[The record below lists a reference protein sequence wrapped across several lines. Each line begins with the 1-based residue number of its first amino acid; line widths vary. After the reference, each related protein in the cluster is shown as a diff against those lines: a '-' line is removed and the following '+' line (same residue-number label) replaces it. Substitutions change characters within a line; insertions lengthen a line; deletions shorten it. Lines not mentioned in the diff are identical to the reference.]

1 MCCETL
7 SDLFDMAR
15 AVYNEDNSELPYCL
29 KITEYIKRAIPCL
42 PKSNSLNALYWK
54 VLLWEAPNRFE
65 SFLLYMEKNR
75 PYKKKFYEPRMNPLS
90 IVAQDLQD
98 LEDGKYDFYGLSM
111 PPRVGKAIAYDT
123 PVLTKNGWKKHGDLT
138 IRDSVIGIDGEYK
151 KILAIHNPCEMEY
164 EVTFSDGEKI
174 VCHGNHEWVVEDRNT
189 RKLRRI
195 ETKKIAGDLRSN
207 DGHFKYRIPKKKFL
221 QGDVH
226 ELAVD
231 PYTLGVWLGDGR
243 NQNPDICG
251 AESDYAIVQ
260 AILDNGY
267 ELAWDTRHKT
277 TGVRYYGFKE
287 LRKQLQEY
295 DMCHS
300 RRRSDKYIPD
310 NYLTATVGQRLEL
323 LAGLL
328 DTDGCLRKKEHRY
341 DFTTNEER
349 LRDDVISLVSTFGWR
364 CSVVRYERGISS
376 SGIRANKPY
385 WVISFN
391 PTCYI
396 PCRLERKQLY
406 EFSKQRAITITD
418 VEKIHGIQGNC
429 ITVEGG
435 VYCVGKRLKPTH
447 NSSICIFYFA
457 WIIGKRPSSHNA
469 MSGHSGILADR
480 FHNDLI
486 KLTENEEYTFHEI
499 FPDVQLVSKSSEKN
513 ELYYDAVESFA
524 TTTCRGIDGTWTG
537 AVDISEDGYLYVDD
551 LVRDRKESLSLRRL
565 EGRYQDYLNILV
577 DRKNDGS
584 KELMVGT
591 RWNVADPLGRIEK
604 QYKDN
609 PRYKF
614 RKLPALN
621 EKGESNFNYPVH
633 GFSTEYYH
641 NMRDRLDK
649 NEWMAKFMQTPFV
662 REGLLFPA
670 DGLRYYNGILPEGD
684 HRVVGACDVAWG
696 GGDSLSMPI
705 GYEYPNGDVYIPSWI
720 FNKGPKEVT
729 IPLVTGKIIG
739 ERLTEIQFEANNGG
753 DMYSDKVSSELEKHN
768 YHCSC
773 SYKKAP
779 GNMEKMTKMV
789 AYSGDVKKHFIF
801 LDPEHQDQ
809 EYSDA
814 MDELNMT
821 VQIGDNEHDDA
832 GDGITQLAMKIY
844 GEIGGPAEI
853 YSSPV

>member
-1 MCCETL
+1 MISGRNKRIINAIKKKPVCCETL
-7 SDLFDMAR
+7 RDLFDMAR
-15 AVYNEDNSELPYCL
+15 AVYKEDNAELSYCL
-29 KITEYIKRAIPCL
+29 KITSYIKQVIPL
-42 PKSNSLNALYWK
+42 LGKSDALNSLYWD

-111 PPRVGKAIAYDT
+111 PPRVGK
-123 PVLTKNGWKKHGDLT
+123 
-138 IRDSVIGIDGEYK
+138 
-151 KILAIHNPCEMEY
+151 
-164 EVTFSDGEKI
+164 
-174 VCHGNHEWVVEDRNT
+174 
-189 RKLRRI
+189 
-195 ETKKIAGDLRSN
+195 
-207 DGHFKYRIPKKKFL
+207 
-221 QGDVH
+221 
-226 ELAVD
+226 
-231 PYTLGVWLGDGR
+231 
-243 NQNPDICG
+243 
-251 AESDYAIVQ
+251 
-260 AILDNGY
+260 
-267 ELAWDTRHKT
+267 
-277 TGVRYYGFKE
+277 
-287 LRKQLQEY
+287 
-295 DMCHS
+295 
-300 RRRSDKYIPD
+300 
-310 NYLTATVGQRLEL
+310 
-323 LAGLL
+323 
-328 DTDGCLRKKEHRY
+328 
-341 DFTTNEER
+341 
-349 LRDDVISLVSTFGWR
+349 ST
-364 CSVVRYERGISS
+364 
-376 SGIRANKPY
+376 
-385 WVISFN
+385 
-391 PTCYI
+391 
-396 PCRLERKQLY
+396 
-406 EFSKQRAITITD
+406 
-418 VEKIHGIQGNC
+418 
-429 ITVEGG
+429 
-435 VYCVGKRLKPTH
+435 
-447 NSSICIFYFA
+447 ICIFFYA

-551 LVRDRKESLSLRRL
+551 LVRDRKESLSLKRL

-604 QYKDN
+604 QYKNN

-614 RKLPALN
+614 RKIPALN
-621 EKGESNFNYPVH
+621 EKGESNFDYPVH
-633 GFSTEYYH
+633 GFSTKYYH
-641 NMRDRLDK
+641 DMRDRLDK

-670 DGLRYYNGILPEGD
+670 DELRYYNGILPEGD
-684 HRVVGACDVAWG
+684 HRVIGACDVAWG

-720 FNKGPKEVT
+720 FNKGKKEVT

-739 ERLTEIQFEANNGG
+739 EKLTEIQFEANNGG
-753 DMYSDKVSSELEKHN
+753 DMYSDRVSTELEKHN

-844 GEIGGPAEI
+844 GDIDGPASI
-853 YSSPV
+853 IQSPV

>member
-1 MCCETL
+1 MISGRNKRIINAIKKKPVSCETL
-7 SDLFDMAR
+7 RDLFDMAR
-15 AVYNEDNSELPYCL
+15 AVYKEDNAELSYCL
-29 KITEYIKRAIPCL
+29 KITSYIKQVIPL
-42 PKSNSLNALYWK
+42 LEKSDALNSLYWD

-111 PPRVGKAIAYDT
+111 PPRVGK
-123 PVLTKNGWKKHGDLT
+123 
-138 IRDSVIGIDGEYK
+138 
-151 KILAIHNPCEMEY
+151 
-164 EVTFSDGEKI
+164 
-174 VCHGNHEWVVEDRNT
+174 
-189 RKLRRI
+189 
-195 ETKKIAGDLRSN
+195 
-207 DGHFKYRIPKKKFL
+207 
-221 QGDVH
+221 
-226 ELAVD
+226 
-231 PYTLGVWLGDGR
+231 
-243 NQNPDICG
+243 
-251 AESDYAIVQ
+251 
-260 AILDNGY
+260 
-267 ELAWDTRHKT
+267 
-277 TGVRYYGFKE
+277 
-287 LRKQLQEY
+287 
-295 DMCHS
+295 
-300 RRRSDKYIPD
+300 
-310 NYLTATVGQRLEL
+310 
-323 LAGLL
+323 
-328 DTDGCLRKKEHRY
+328 
-341 DFTTNEER
+341 
-349 LRDDVISLVSTFGWR
+349 ST
-364 CSVVRYERGISS
+364 
-376 SGIRANKPY
+376 
-385 WVISFN
+385 
-391 PTCYI
+391 
-396 PCRLERKQLY
+396 
-406 EFSKQRAITITD
+406 
-418 VEKIHGIQGNC
+418 
-429 ITVEGG
+429 
-435 VYCVGKRLKPTH
+435 
-447 NSSICIFYFA
+447 ICIFFYA

-551 LVRDRKESLSLRRL
+551 LVRDRKESLSLKRL

-604 QYKDN
+604 QYKNN

-621 EKGESNFNYPVH
+621 EKGESNFDYPVK
-633 GFSTEYYH
+633 GFSTKYYH

-670 DGLRYYNGILPEGD
+670 DELRYYNGILPEGD
-684 HRVVGACDVAWG
+684 HRVIGACDVAWG

-720 FNKGPKEVT
+720 FNKGKKEVT

-739 ERLTEIQFEANNGG
+739 EKLTEIQFEANNGG
-753 DMYSDKVSSELEKHN
+753 DMYSDRVSTELEKHN

-779 GNMEKMTKMV
+779 GSMEKMTKMV

-844 GEIGGPAEI
+844 GDIDGPASI
-853 YSSPV
+853 IQSPV

>member
-1 MCCETL
+1 MISGRNKKIINAIKKKPVCCETL
-7 SDLFDMAR
+7 RDLFDMAR
-15 AVYNEDNSELPYCL
+15 AVYKEDNAELSYCL
-29 KITEYIKRAIPCL
+29 KITSYIKQVIPL
-42 PKSNSLNALYWK
+42 LEKSDALNSLYWD

-111 PPRVGKAIAYDT
+111 PPRVGK
-123 PVLTKNGWKKHGDLT
+123 
-138 IRDSVIGIDGEYK
+138 
-151 KILAIHNPCEMEY
+151 
-164 EVTFSDGEKI
+164 
-174 VCHGNHEWVVEDRNT
+174 
-189 RKLRRI
+189 
-195 ETKKIAGDLRSN
+195 
-207 DGHFKYRIPKKKFL
+207 
-221 QGDVH
+221 
-226 ELAVD
+226 
-231 PYTLGVWLGDGR
+231 
-243 NQNPDICG
+243 
-251 AESDYAIVQ
+251 
-260 AILDNGY
+260 
-267 ELAWDTRHKT
+267 
-277 TGVRYYGFKE
+277 
-287 LRKQLQEY
+287 
-295 DMCHS
+295 
-300 RRRSDKYIPD
+300 
-310 NYLTATVGQRLEL
+310 
-323 LAGLL
+323 
-328 DTDGCLRKKEHRY
+328 
-341 DFTTNEER
+341 
-349 LRDDVISLVSTFGWR
+349 ST
-364 CSVVRYERGISS
+364 
-376 SGIRANKPY
+376 
-385 WVISFN
+385 
-391 PTCYI
+391 
-396 PCRLERKQLY
+396 
-406 EFSKQRAITITD
+406 
-418 VEKIHGIQGNC
+418 
-429 ITVEGG
+429 
-435 VYCVGKRLKPTH
+435 
-447 NSSICIFYFA
+447 ICIFFYA

-551 LVRDRKESLSLRRL
+551 LVRDRKESLSLKRL

-604 QYKDN
+604 QYKNN

-614 RKLPALN
+614 RKIPALN
-621 EKGESNFNYPVH
+621 EKGESNFDYPVK
-633 GFSTEYYH
+633 GFSTKYYH

-670 DGLRYYNGILPEGD
+670 DELRYYNGILPEGD
-684 HRVVGACDVAWG
+684 HRVIGACDVAWG

-720 FNKGPKEVT
+720 FNKGKKEVT

-739 ERLTEIQFEANNGG
+739 EKLTEIQFEANNGG
-753 DMYSDKVSSELEKHN
+753 DMYSDRVSTELEKHN

-844 GEIGGPAEI
+844 GDIDGPASI
-853 YSSPV
+853 IQSPV

>member
-1 MCCETL
+1 MISGRNRRIINAIKKKPVSNETL

-15 AVYNEDNSELPYCL
+15 VVYNEDSAELHYCL
-29 KITEYIKRAIPCL
+29 KITEYVKEVIPYL

-75 PYKKKFYEPRMNPLS
+75 PYKKKFYEPRMNPLR

-111 PPRVGKAIAYDT
+111 PPRVGK
-123 PVLTKNGWKKHGDLT
+123 
-138 IRDSVIGIDGEYK
+138 
-151 KILAIHNPCEMEY
+151 
-164 EVTFSDGEKI
+164 
-174 VCHGNHEWVVEDRNT
+174 
-189 RKLRRI
+189 
-195 ETKKIAGDLRSN
+195 
-207 DGHFKYRIPKKKFL
+207 
-221 QGDVH
+221 
-226 ELAVD
+226 
-231 PYTLGVWLGDGR
+231 
-243 NQNPDICG
+243 
-251 AESDYAIVQ
+251 
-260 AILDNGY
+260 
-267 ELAWDTRHKT
+267 
-277 TGVRYYGFKE
+277 
-287 LRKQLQEY
+287 
-295 DMCHS
+295 
-300 RRRSDKYIPD
+300 
-310 NYLTATVGQRLEL
+310 
-323 LAGLL
+323 
-328 DTDGCLRKKEHRY
+328 
-341 DFTTNEER
+341 
-349 LRDDVISLVSTFGWR
+349 ST
-364 CSVVRYERGISS
+364 
-376 SGIRANKPY
+376 
-385 WVISFN
+385 
-391 PTCYI
+391 
-396 PCRLERKQLY
+396 
-406 EFSKQRAITITD
+406 
-418 VEKIHGIQGNC
+418 
-429 ITVEGG
+429 
-435 VYCVGKRLKPTH
+435 
-447 NSSICIFYFA
+447 ICIFFFA
-457 WIIGKRPSSHNA
+457 WIIGKRPDSHNA

-499 FPDVQLVSKSSEKN
+499 FPDVNLQMKSSEKN

-537 AVDISEDGYLYVDD
+537 AVDISQDGYLYVDD
-551 LVRDRKESLSLRRL
+551 LVRDRKESLSPKRL

-584 KELMVGT
+584 RELMVGT
-591 RWNVADPLGRIEK
+591 RWNVMDPLGKIEK
-604 QYKDN
+604 QYKNN

-621 EKGESNFNYPVH
+621 EKGESNFDYPVK
-633 GFSTEYYH
+633 GFSTKYYH
-641 NMRDRLDK
+641 DMRDKLDK

-720 FNKGPKEVT
+720 FNKGPKETT
-729 IPLVTGKIIG
+729 IPLVTGKIMG
-739 ERLTEIQFEANNGG
+739 EKLTEIQFEANNGG
-753 DMYSDKVSSELEKHN
+753 DMYSDKVSAELEKHN

-789 AYSGDVKKHFIF
+789 AYSGDVKRHFIF
-801 LDPEHQDQ
+801 LDPERQDQ

-832 GDGITQLAMKIY
+832 GDGITQLAIKIY
-844 GEIGGPAEI
+844 GDVGGPANI
-853 YSSPV
+853 ISSPV

>member
-1 MCCETL
+1 MISGRNKRIINAIKKKPVCCETL
-7 SDLFDMAR
+7 RDLFDMAR
-15 AVYNEDNSELPYCL
+15 AVYKEDNAELSYCL
-29 KITEYIKRAIPCL
+29 KITSYIKQVIPL
-42 PKSNSLNALYWK
+42 LEKSDALNSLYWD

-111 PPRVGKAIAYDT
+111 PPRVGK
-123 PVLTKNGWKKHGDLT
+123 
-138 IRDSVIGIDGEYK
+138 
-151 KILAIHNPCEMEY
+151 
-164 EVTFSDGEKI
+164 
-174 VCHGNHEWVVEDRNT
+174 
-189 RKLRRI
+189 
-195 ETKKIAGDLRSN
+195 
-207 DGHFKYRIPKKKFL
+207 
-221 QGDVH
+221 
-226 ELAVD
+226 
-231 PYTLGVWLGDGR
+231 
-243 NQNPDICG
+243 
-251 AESDYAIVQ
+251 
-260 AILDNGY
+260 
-267 ELAWDTRHKT
+267 
-277 TGVRYYGFKE
+277 
-287 LRKQLQEY
+287 
-295 DMCHS
+295 
-300 RRRSDKYIPD
+300 
-310 NYLTATVGQRLEL
+310 
-323 LAGLL
+323 
-328 DTDGCLRKKEHRY
+328 
-341 DFTTNEER
+341 
-349 LRDDVISLVSTFGWR
+349 ST
-364 CSVVRYERGISS
+364 
-376 SGIRANKPY
+376 
-385 WVISFN
+385 
-391 PTCYI
+391 
-396 PCRLERKQLY
+396 
-406 EFSKQRAITITD
+406 
-418 VEKIHGIQGNC
+418 
-429 ITVEGG
+429 
-435 VYCVGKRLKPTH
+435 
-447 NSSICIFYFA
+447 ICIFFYA

-551 LVRDRKESLSLRRL
+551 LVRDRKESLSLKRL

-604 QYKDN
+604 QYKNN

-621 EKGESNFNYPVH
+621 EKGESNFDYPVH
-633 GFSTEYYH
+633 GFSTKYYH
-641 NMRDRLDK
+641 DMRDRLDK

-670 DGLRYYNGILPEGD
+670 DELRYYNGVLPEGD
-684 HRVVGACDVAWG
+684 HRVIGACDVAWG

-720 FNKGPKEVT
+720 FNKGKKEVT

-739 ERLTEIQFEANNGG
+739 EKLTEIQFEANNGG
-753 DMYSDKVSSELEKHN
+753 DMYSDRVSTELEKHN

-844 GEIGGPAEI
+844 GDIDGPASI
-853 YSSPV
+853 IQSPV

>member
-1 MCCETL
+1 VISGRNKRIINAIKRKPVCCETL
-7 SDLFDMAR
+7 RDLFDMAR
-15 AVYNEDNSELPYCL
+15 AVYKEDNAELSYCL
-29 KITEYIKRAIPCL
+29 KITSYIKQVIPL
-42 PKSNSLNALYWK
+42 LEKSDALNGLYWD

-111 PPRVGKAIAYDT
+111 PPRVGK
-123 PVLTKNGWKKHGDLT
+123 
-138 IRDSVIGIDGEYK
+138 
-151 KILAIHNPCEMEY
+151 
-164 EVTFSDGEKI
+164 
-174 VCHGNHEWVVEDRNT
+174 
-189 RKLRRI
+189 
-195 ETKKIAGDLRSN
+195 
-207 DGHFKYRIPKKKFL
+207 
-221 QGDVH
+221 
-226 ELAVD
+226 
-231 PYTLGVWLGDGR
+231 
-243 NQNPDICG
+243 
-251 AESDYAIVQ
+251 
-260 AILDNGY
+260 
-267 ELAWDTRHKT
+267 
-277 TGVRYYGFKE
+277 
-287 LRKQLQEY
+287 
-295 DMCHS
+295 
-300 RRRSDKYIPD
+300 
-310 NYLTATVGQRLEL
+310 
-323 LAGLL
+323 
-328 DTDGCLRKKEHRY
+328 
-341 DFTTNEER
+341 
-349 LRDDVISLVSTFGWR
+349 ST
-364 CSVVRYERGISS
+364 
-376 SGIRANKPY
+376 
-385 WVISFN
+385 
-391 PTCYI
+391 
-396 PCRLERKQLY
+396 
-406 EFSKQRAITITD
+406 
-418 VEKIHGIQGNC
+418 
-429 ITVEGG
+429 
-435 VYCVGKRLKPTH
+435 
-447 NSSICIFYFA
+447 ICIFFYA

-551 LVRDRKESLSLRRL
+551 LVRDRKESLSLKRL
-565 EGRYQDYLNILV
+565 DGRYQDYLNILV

-584 KELMVGT
+584 RELMVGT

-604 QYKDN
+604 QYKNN

-614 RKLPALN
+614 RKIPALN

-779 GNMEKMTKMV
+779 GNMEKMTKMI
-789 AYSGDVKKHFIF
+789 AYSGDIKKHFVF
-801 LDPEHQDQ
+801 LDPDCQDQ

-844 GEIGGPAEI
+844 GDIGGPASI
-853 YSSPV
+853 VQSPV

>member
-1 MCCETL
+1 MISGRNRRIINAIKKQLVCCETL

-15 AVYNEDNSELPYCL
+15 VIYNEDSSELPYCL
-29 KITEYIKRAIPCL
+29 KITEYVKEVISCL
-42 PKSNSLNALYWK
+42 PKSDSLNALYWK
-54 VLLWEAPNRFE
+54 ILLWEAPNRFE

-75 PYKKKFYEPRMNPLS
+75 PYKKKFYEPRMNPLR

-111 PPRVGKAIAYDT
+111 PPRVGK
-123 PVLTKNGWKKHGDLT
+123 
-138 IRDSVIGIDGEYK
+138 
-151 KILAIHNPCEMEY
+151 
-164 EVTFSDGEKI
+164 
-174 VCHGNHEWVVEDRNT
+174 
-189 RKLRRI
+189 
-195 ETKKIAGDLRSN
+195 
-207 DGHFKYRIPKKKFL
+207 
-221 QGDVH
+221 
-226 ELAVD
+226 
-231 PYTLGVWLGDGR
+231 
-243 NQNPDICG
+243 
-251 AESDYAIVQ
+251 
-260 AILDNGY
+260 
-267 ELAWDTRHKT
+267 
-277 TGVRYYGFKE
+277 
-287 LRKQLQEY
+287 
-295 DMCHS
+295 
-300 RRRSDKYIPD
+300 
-310 NYLTATVGQRLEL
+310 
-323 LAGLL
+323 
-328 DTDGCLRKKEHRY
+328 
-341 DFTTNEER
+341 
-349 LRDDVISLVSTFGWR
+349 ST
-364 CSVVRYERGISS
+364 
-376 SGIRANKPY
+376 
-385 WVISFN
+385 
-391 PTCYI
+391 
-396 PCRLERKQLY
+396 
-406 EFSKQRAITITD
+406 
-418 VEKIHGIQGNC
+418 
-429 ITVEGG
+429 
-435 VYCVGKRLKPTH
+435 
-447 NSSICIFYFA
+447 ICIFFFA
-457 WIIGKRPSSHNA
+457 WIIGKRPDSHNA

-499 FPDVQLVSKSSEKN
+499 FPDVNLQMKSSEKN

-537 AVDISEDGYLYVDD
+537 AVDISQDGYLYVDD
-551 LVRDRKESLSLRRL
+551 LVRDRKESLSPRRL

-584 KELMVGT
+584 RELMVGT
-591 RWNVADPLGRIEK
+591 RWNVMDPLGKIEK
-604 QYKDN
+604 QYKNN

-621 EKGESNFNYPVH
+621 EKGESNFDYPVK
-633 GFSTEYYH
+633 GFSTKYYH
-641 NMRDRLDK
+641 DMRDKLDK

-720 FNKGPKEVT
+720 FNKGPKETT
-729 IPLVTGKIIG
+729 IPLVTGKIMG

-753 DMYSDKVSSELEKHN
+753 DMYCDKVSTELEKYN

-779 GNMEKMTKMV
+779 GDMEKMTKMV
-789 AYSGDVKKHFIF
+789 AYSGDIKKNFVF

-832 GDGITQLAMKIY
+832 GDGITQLAIKIY
-844 GEIGGPAEI
+844 GDVGGPAQI
-853 YSSPV
+853 VQSPV

>member
-1 MCCETL
+1 MISGRNRKIINAIKKKTVSCETL

-15 AVYNEDNSELPYCL
+15 AVYDEDNSELSYCL
-29 KITEYIKRAIPCL
+29 KITEYVKKVIPCL
-42 PKSNSLNALYWK
+42 PNSNSLNALYWK

-111 PPRVGKAIAYDT
+111 PPRVGK
-123 PVLTKNGWKKHGDLT
+123 
-138 IRDSVIGIDGEYK
+138 
-151 KILAIHNPCEMEY
+151 
-164 EVTFSDGEKI
+164 
-174 VCHGNHEWVVEDRNT
+174 
-189 RKLRRI
+189 
-195 ETKKIAGDLRSN
+195 
-207 DGHFKYRIPKKKFL
+207 
-221 QGDVH
+221 
-226 ELAVD
+226 
-231 PYTLGVWLGDGR
+231 
-243 NQNPDICG
+243 
-251 AESDYAIVQ
+251 
-260 AILDNGY
+260 
-267 ELAWDTRHKT
+267 
-277 TGVRYYGFKE
+277 
-287 LRKQLQEY
+287 
-295 DMCHS
+295 
-300 RRRSDKYIPD
+300 
-310 NYLTATVGQRLEL
+310 
-323 LAGLL
+323 
-328 DTDGCLRKKEHRY
+328 
-341 DFTTNEER
+341 
-349 LRDDVISLVSTFGWR
+349 ST
-364 CSVVRYERGISS
+364 
-376 SGIRANKPY
+376 
-385 WVISFN
+385 
-391 PTCYI
+391 
-396 PCRLERKQLY
+396 
-406 EFSKQRAITITD
+406 
-418 VEKIHGIQGNC
+418 
-429 ITVEGG
+429 
-435 VYCVGKRLKPTH
+435 
-447 NSSICIFYFA
+447 ICIFFYA

-604 QYKDN
+604 QYKNN

-621 EKGESNFNYPVH
+621 EKGESNFDYPVH
-633 GFSTEYYH
+633 GFSTKYYH

-670 DGLRYYNGILPEGD
+670 DELRYYNGILPEGD
-684 HRVVGACDVAWG
+684 HRVIGACDVAWG

-729 IPLVTGKIIG
+729 IPIVTGKIIG
-739 ERLTEIQFEANNGG
+739 EKLTEIQFEANNGG
-753 DMYSDKVSSELEKHN
+753 DMYSDRVSTELEKHN

-779 GNMEKMTKMV
+779 GNMEKTTKMV
-789 AYSGDVKKHFIF
+789 AYSGDIKKHFIF

-844 GEIGGPAEI
+844 GDIGGPAQI
-853 YSSPV
+853 IQSPV

>member
-1 MCCETL
+1 MISGRNKRIINAIKKKPVCCETL
-7 SDLFDMAR
+7 RDLFDMAR
-15 AVYNEDNSELPYCL
+15 AVYKEDNAELSYCM
-29 KITEYIKRAIPCL
+29 KITSYIKQVVQL
-42 PKSNSLNALYWK
+42 LEKSDALNGLYWD

-111 PPRVGKAIAYDT
+111 PPRVGK
-123 PVLTKNGWKKHGDLT
+123 
-138 IRDSVIGIDGEYK
+138 
-151 KILAIHNPCEMEY
+151 
-164 EVTFSDGEKI
+164 
-174 VCHGNHEWVVEDRNT
+174 
-189 RKLRRI
+189 
-195 ETKKIAGDLRSN
+195 
-207 DGHFKYRIPKKKFL
+207 
-221 QGDVH
+221 
-226 ELAVD
+226 
-231 PYTLGVWLGDGR
+231 
-243 NQNPDICG
+243 
-251 AESDYAIVQ
+251 
-260 AILDNGY
+260 
-267 ELAWDTRHKT
+267 
-277 TGVRYYGFKE
+277 
-287 LRKQLQEY
+287 
-295 DMCHS
+295 
-300 RRRSDKYIPD
+300 
-310 NYLTATVGQRLEL
+310 
-323 LAGLL
+323 
-328 DTDGCLRKKEHRY
+328 
-341 DFTTNEER
+341 
-349 LRDDVISLVSTFGWR
+349 ST
-364 CSVVRYERGISS
+364 
-376 SGIRANKPY
+376 
-385 WVISFN
+385 
-391 PTCYI
+391 
-396 PCRLERKQLY
+396 
-406 EFSKQRAITITD
+406 
-418 VEKIHGIQGNC
+418 
-429 ITVEGG
+429 
-435 VYCVGKRLKPTH
+435 
-447 NSSICIFYFA
+447 ICIFFYA

-591 RWNVADPLGRIEK
+591 RWNVADPLGRVEK

>member
-1 MCCETL
+1 MISGRNKRIINAIKKKPVCCETL
-7 SDLFDMAR
+7 RDLFDMAR
-15 AVYNEDNSELPYCL
+15 AVYKEDNAELSYCL
-29 KITEYIKRAIPCL
+29 KITSYIKQVIPL
-42 PKSNSLNALYWK
+42 LEKSDALNSLYWD

-111 PPRVGKAIAYDT
+111 PPRVGK
-123 PVLTKNGWKKHGDLT
+123 
-138 IRDSVIGIDGEYK
+138 
-151 KILAIHNPCEMEY
+151 
-164 EVTFSDGEKI
+164 
-174 VCHGNHEWVVEDRNT
+174 
-189 RKLRRI
+189 
-195 ETKKIAGDLRSN
+195 
-207 DGHFKYRIPKKKFL
+207 
-221 QGDVH
+221 
-226 ELAVD
+226 
-231 PYTLGVWLGDGR
+231 
-243 NQNPDICG
+243 
-251 AESDYAIVQ
+251 
-260 AILDNGY
+260 
-267 ELAWDTRHKT
+267 
-277 TGVRYYGFKE
+277 
-287 LRKQLQEY
+287 
-295 DMCHS
+295 
-300 RRRSDKYIPD
+300 
-310 NYLTATVGQRLEL
+310 
-323 LAGLL
+323 
-328 DTDGCLRKKEHRY
+328 
-341 DFTTNEER
+341 
-349 LRDDVISLVSTFGWR
+349 ST
-364 CSVVRYERGISS
+364 
-376 SGIRANKPY
+376 
-385 WVISFN
+385 
-391 PTCYI
+391 
-396 PCRLERKQLY
+396 
-406 EFSKQRAITITD
+406 
-418 VEKIHGIQGNC
+418 
-429 ITVEGG
+429 
-435 VYCVGKRLKPTH
+435 
-447 NSSICIFYFA
+447 ICIFFYA

-565 EGRYQDYLNILV
+565 DGRYQDYLNILV

-604 QYKDN
+604 QYKNN

-614 RKLPALN
+614 RKIPALN
-621 EKGESNFNYPVH
+621 EKGESNFNYPVK
-633 GFSTEYYH
+633 GFSTKYYH
-641 NMRDRLDK
+641 MRDRLDK

-670 DGLRYYNGILPEGD
+670 DELRYYNGVLPEGD

-720 FNKGPKEVT
+720 FNKGKKEVT

-739 ERLTEIQFEANNGG
+739 EKLTEIQFEANNGG
-753 DMYSDKVSSELEKHN
+753 DMYSDRVSTELEKHN

-844 GEIGGPAEI
+844 GDIDGPASI
-853 YSSPV
+853 IQSPV

>member
-1 MCCETL
+1 MISGRNKRIINAIKKKPVSCETL
-7 SDLFDMAR
+7 RDLFDMAR
-15 AVYNEDNSELPYCL
+15 AVYKEDNAELSYCL
-29 KITEYIKRAIPCL
+29 KITSYIKQVIPL
-42 PKSNSLNALYWK
+42 LEKSDALNSLYWD

-111 PPRVGKAIAYDT
+111 PPRVGK
-123 PVLTKNGWKKHGDLT
+123 
-138 IRDSVIGIDGEYK
+138 
-151 KILAIHNPCEMEY
+151 
-164 EVTFSDGEKI
+164 
-174 VCHGNHEWVVEDRNT
+174 
-189 RKLRRI
+189 
-195 ETKKIAGDLRSN
+195 
-207 DGHFKYRIPKKKFL
+207 
-221 QGDVH
+221 
-226 ELAVD
+226 
-231 PYTLGVWLGDGR
+231 
-243 NQNPDICG
+243 
-251 AESDYAIVQ
+251 
-260 AILDNGY
+260 
-267 ELAWDTRHKT
+267 
-277 TGVRYYGFKE
+277 
-287 LRKQLQEY
+287 
-295 DMCHS
+295 
-300 RRRSDKYIPD
+300 
-310 NYLTATVGQRLEL
+310 
-323 LAGLL
+323 
-328 DTDGCLRKKEHRY
+328 
-341 DFTTNEER
+341 
-349 LRDDVISLVSTFGWR
+349 ST
-364 CSVVRYERGISS
+364 
-376 SGIRANKPY
+376 
-385 WVISFN
+385 
-391 PTCYI
+391 
-396 PCRLERKQLY
+396 
-406 EFSKQRAITITD
+406 
-418 VEKIHGIQGNC
+418 
-429 ITVEGG
+429 
-435 VYCVGKRLKPTH
+435 
-447 NSSICIFYFA
+447 ICIFFYA

-551 LVRDRKESLSLRRL
+551 LVRDRKESLSLKRL

-604 QYKDN
+604 QYKNN

-614 RKLPALN
+614 RKIPALN
-621 EKGESNFNYPVH
+621 EKGESNFNYPVK
-633 GFSTEYYH
+633 GFSTKYYH

-670 DGLRYYNGILPEGD
+670 DELRYYNGILPEGD

-720 FNKGPKEVT
+720 FNKGKKEVT

-739 ERLTEIQFEANNGG
+739 EKLTEIQFEANNGG
-753 DMYSDKVSSELEKHN
+753 DMYSDRVSTELEKHN

-844 GEIGGPAEI
+844 GDIDGPASI
-853 YSSPV
+853 IQSPV

>member
-1 MCCETL
+1 MISGNNKRIINAIKKKPVSCETL
-7 SDLFDMAR
+7 RDLFDMAR
-15 AVYNEDNSELPYCL
+15 AVYKEDNAELSYCL
-29 KITEYIKRAIPCL
+29 KITSYIKQVIPL
-42 PKSNSLNALYWK
+42 LKKSDALNSLYWD

-111 PPRVGKAIAYDT
+111 PPRVGK
-123 PVLTKNGWKKHGDLT
+123 
-138 IRDSVIGIDGEYK
+138 
-151 KILAIHNPCEMEY
+151 
-164 EVTFSDGEKI
+164 
-174 VCHGNHEWVVEDRNT
+174 
-189 RKLRRI
+189 
-195 ETKKIAGDLRSN
+195 
-207 DGHFKYRIPKKKFL
+207 
-221 QGDVH
+221 
-226 ELAVD
+226 
-231 PYTLGVWLGDGR
+231 
-243 NQNPDICG
+243 
-251 AESDYAIVQ
+251 
-260 AILDNGY
+260 
-267 ELAWDTRHKT
+267 
-277 TGVRYYGFKE
+277 
-287 LRKQLQEY
+287 
-295 DMCHS
+295 
-300 RRRSDKYIPD
+300 
-310 NYLTATVGQRLEL
+310 
-323 LAGLL
+323 
-328 DTDGCLRKKEHRY
+328 
-341 DFTTNEER
+341 
-349 LRDDVISLVSTFGWR
+349 ST
-364 CSVVRYERGISS
+364 
-376 SGIRANKPY
+376 
-385 WVISFN
+385 
-391 PTCYI
+391 
-396 PCRLERKQLY
+396 
-406 EFSKQRAITITD
+406 
-418 VEKIHGIQGNC
+418 
-429 ITVEGG
+429 
-435 VYCVGKRLKPTH
+435 
-447 NSSICIFYFA
+447 ICIFFYA
-457 WIIGKRPSSHNA
+457 WIIGKRPASHNA

-551 LVRDRKESLSLRRL
+551 LVRDRKESLSLKRL
-565 EGRYQDYLNILV
+565 DGRYQDYLNILV

-604 QYKDN
+604 QYKNN

-621 EKGESNFNYPVH
+621 EKGESNFDYPVH
-633 GFSTEYYH
+633 GFSTKYYH
-641 NMRDRLDK
+641 DMRDRLDK

-670 DGLRYYNGILPEGD
+670 DELRYYNGILPEGD

-720 FNKGPKEVT
+720 FNKGKKEVT

-739 ERLTEIQFEANNGG
+739 EKLTEIQFEANNGG
-753 DMYSDKVSSELEKHN
+753 DMYSDRVSTELEKHN

-844 GEIGGPAEI
+844 GDYDEPASI
-853 YSSPV
+853 IQSPV

>member
-1 MCCETL
+1 MISGRNKRIINAIKKKPVCCETL
-7 SDLFDMAR
+7 RDLFDMAR
-15 AVYNEDNSELPYCL
+15 AVYKEDNAELSYCL
-29 KITEYIKRAIPCL
+29 KITSYIKQVIPL
-42 PKSNSLNALYWK
+42 LEKSDALNSLYWD

-111 PPRVGKAIAYDT
+111 PPRVGK
-123 PVLTKNGWKKHGDLT
+123 
-138 IRDSVIGIDGEYK
+138 
-151 KILAIHNPCEMEY
+151 
-164 EVTFSDGEKI
+164 
-174 VCHGNHEWVVEDRNT
+174 
-189 RKLRRI
+189 
-195 ETKKIAGDLRSN
+195 
-207 DGHFKYRIPKKKFL
+207 
-221 QGDVH
+221 
-226 ELAVD
+226 
-231 PYTLGVWLGDGR
+231 
-243 NQNPDICG
+243 
-251 AESDYAIVQ
+251 
-260 AILDNGY
+260 
-267 ELAWDTRHKT
+267 
-277 TGVRYYGFKE
+277 
-287 LRKQLQEY
+287 
-295 DMCHS
+295 
-300 RRRSDKYIPD
+300 
-310 NYLTATVGQRLEL
+310 
-323 LAGLL
+323 
-328 DTDGCLRKKEHRY
+328 
-341 DFTTNEER
+341 
-349 LRDDVISLVSTFGWR
+349 ST
-364 CSVVRYERGISS
+364 
-376 SGIRANKPY
+376 
-385 WVISFN
+385 
-391 PTCYI
+391 
-396 PCRLERKQLY
+396 
-406 EFSKQRAITITD
+406 
-418 VEKIHGIQGNC
+418 
-429 ITVEGG
+429 
-435 VYCVGKRLKPTH
+435 
-447 NSSICIFYFA
+447 ICIFFYA

-551 LVRDRKESLSLRRL
+551 LVRDRKESLSLKRL

-604 QYKDN
+604 QYKNN

-614 RKLPALN
+614 RKIPALN
-621 EKGESNFNYPVH
+621 EKGESNFDYPVK
-633 GFSTEYYH
+633 GFSTKYYH

-670 DGLRYYNGILPEGD
+670 DELRYYNGVLPEGD
-684 HRVVGACDVAWG
+684 HRVIGACDVAWG

-720 FNKGPKEVT
+720 FNKGKKEVT

-739 ERLTEIQFEANNGG
+739 EKLTEIQFEANNGG
-753 DMYSDKVSSELEKHN
+753 DMYSDRVSTELEKHN

-844 GEIGGPAEI
+844 GDIDGPASI
-853 YSSPV
+853 IQSPV

>member
-1 MCCETL
+1 VISGRNKRIINAIKKKPVCCETL
-7 SDLFDMAR
+7 RDLFDMAR
-15 AVYNEDNSELPYCL
+15 AVYKEDNAELSYCL
-29 KITEYIKRAIPCL
+29 KITNYMKQVIPL
-42 PKSNSLNALYWK
+42 LEKSDALNSLYWD

-111 PPRVGKAIAYDT
+111 PPRVGK
-123 PVLTKNGWKKHGDLT
+123 
-138 IRDSVIGIDGEYK
+138 
-151 KILAIHNPCEMEY
+151 
-164 EVTFSDGEKI
+164 
-174 VCHGNHEWVVEDRNT
+174 
-189 RKLRRI
+189 
-195 ETKKIAGDLRSN
+195 
-207 DGHFKYRIPKKKFL
+207 
-221 QGDVH
+221 
-226 ELAVD
+226 
-231 PYTLGVWLGDGR
+231 
-243 NQNPDICG
+243 
-251 AESDYAIVQ
+251 
-260 AILDNGY
+260 
-267 ELAWDTRHKT
+267 
-277 TGVRYYGFKE
+277 
-287 LRKQLQEY
+287 
-295 DMCHS
+295 
-300 RRRSDKYIPD
+300 
-310 NYLTATVGQRLEL
+310 
-323 LAGLL
+323 
-328 DTDGCLRKKEHRY
+328 
-341 DFTTNEER
+341 
-349 LRDDVISLVSTFGWR
+349 ST
-364 CSVVRYERGISS
+364 
-376 SGIRANKPY
+376 
-385 WVISFN
+385 
-391 PTCYI
+391 
-396 PCRLERKQLY
+396 
-406 EFSKQRAITITD
+406 
-418 VEKIHGIQGNC
+418 
-429 ITVEGG
+429 
-435 VYCVGKRLKPTH
+435 
-447 NSSICIFYFA
+447 ICIFFYA

-565 EGRYQDYLNILV
+565 DGRYQDYLNILV

-604 QYKDN
+604 QYKNN

-614 RKLPALN
+614 RKIPALN
-621 EKGESNFNYPVH
+621 EKGESNFNYPVK
-633 GFSTEYYH
+633 GFSTKYYH

-670 DGLRYYNGILPEGD
+670 DELRYYNGVLPEGD

-720 FNKGPKEVT
+720 FNKGKKEVT

-739 ERLTEIQFEANNGG
+739 EKLTEIQFEANNGG
-753 DMYSDKVSSELEKHN
+753 DMYSDRVSTELEKHN

-844 GEIGGPAEI
+844 GDIDGPASI
-853 YSSPV
+853 IQSPV

>member
-1 MCCETL
+1 MISGRNKRIINAIKKKPVCCETL
-7 SDLFDMAR
+7 RDLFDMAR
-15 AVYNEDNSELPYCL
+15 AVYKEDNAELSYCL
-29 KITEYIKRAIPCL
+29 KITSYIKQVIPL
-42 PKSNSLNALYWK
+42 LEKSDALNGLYWD

-111 PPRVGKAIAYDT
+111 PPRVGK
-123 PVLTKNGWKKHGDLT
+123 
-138 IRDSVIGIDGEYK
+138 
-151 KILAIHNPCEMEY
+151 
-164 EVTFSDGEKI
+164 
-174 VCHGNHEWVVEDRNT
+174 
-189 RKLRRI
+189 
-195 ETKKIAGDLRSN
+195 
-207 DGHFKYRIPKKKFL
+207 
-221 QGDVH
+221 
-226 ELAVD
+226 
-231 PYTLGVWLGDGR
+231 
-243 NQNPDICG
+243 
-251 AESDYAIVQ
+251 
-260 AILDNGY
+260 
-267 ELAWDTRHKT
+267 
-277 TGVRYYGFKE
+277 
-287 LRKQLQEY
+287 
-295 DMCHS
+295 
-300 RRRSDKYIPD
+300 
-310 NYLTATVGQRLEL
+310 
-323 LAGLL
+323 
-328 DTDGCLRKKEHRY
+328 
-341 DFTTNEER
+341 
-349 LRDDVISLVSTFGWR
+349 ST
-364 CSVVRYERGISS
+364 
-376 SGIRANKPY
+376 
-385 WVISFN
+385 
-391 PTCYI
+391 
-396 PCRLERKQLY
+396 
-406 EFSKQRAITITD
+406 
-418 VEKIHGIQGNC
+418 
-429 ITVEGG
+429 
-435 VYCVGKRLKPTH
+435 
-447 NSSICIFYFA
+447 ICIFFYA

-551 LVRDRKESLSLRRL
+551 LVRDRKESLSLKRL

-584 KELMVGT
+584 RELMVGT
-591 RWNVADPLGRIEK
+591 RWNVADPFGRIEK
-604 QYKDN
+604 QYKNN

-614 RKLPALN
+614 RKIPALN
-621 EKGESNFNYPVH
+621 EKGESNFDYPVK
-633 GFSTEYYH
+633 GFSTKYYH

-705 GYEYPNGDVYIPSWI
+705 GYEYPNGDVYIPTWV

-729 IPLVTGKIIG
+729 IPLVTGKIMG
-739 ERLTEIQFEANNGG
+739 EKLTEIQFEANNGG

-779 GNMEKMTKMV
+779 GNMEKMTKMI
-789 AYSGDVKKHFIF
+789 AYSGDIKKHFVF
-801 LDPEHQDQ
+801 LDPECQDQ

-844 GEIGGPAEI
+844 GDIGGPASI
-853 YSSPV
+853 VQSPV

>member
-1 MCCETL
+1 MISGRNKRIINAIKKKPVCCETL
-7 SDLFDMAR
+7 RDLFDMAR
-15 AVYNEDNSELPYCL
+15 AVYKEDNAELSYCL
-29 KITEYIKRAIPCL
+29 KITSYIKQVIPL
-42 PKSNSLNALYWK
+42 LEKSDALNSLYWD

-111 PPRVGKAIAYDT
+111 PPRVGK
-123 PVLTKNGWKKHGDLT
+123 
-138 IRDSVIGIDGEYK
+138 
-151 KILAIHNPCEMEY
+151 
-164 EVTFSDGEKI
+164 
-174 VCHGNHEWVVEDRNT
+174 
-189 RKLRRI
+189 
-195 ETKKIAGDLRSN
+195 
-207 DGHFKYRIPKKKFL
+207 
-221 QGDVH
+221 
-226 ELAVD
+226 
-231 PYTLGVWLGDGR
+231 
-243 NQNPDICG
+243 
-251 AESDYAIVQ
+251 
-260 AILDNGY
+260 
-267 ELAWDTRHKT
+267 
-277 TGVRYYGFKE
+277 
-287 LRKQLQEY
+287 
-295 DMCHS
+295 
-300 RRRSDKYIPD
+300 
-310 NYLTATVGQRLEL
+310 
-323 LAGLL
+323 
-328 DTDGCLRKKEHRY
+328 
-341 DFTTNEER
+341 
-349 LRDDVISLVSTFGWR
+349 ST
-364 CSVVRYERGISS
+364 
-376 SGIRANKPY
+376 
-385 WVISFN
+385 
-391 PTCYI
+391 
-396 PCRLERKQLY
+396 
-406 EFSKQRAITITD
+406 
-418 VEKIHGIQGNC
+418 
-429 ITVEGG
+429 
-435 VYCVGKRLKPTH
+435 
-447 NSSICIFYFA
+447 ICIFFYA

-604 QYKDN
+604 QYKNN

-614 RKLPALN
+614 RKIPALN
-621 EKGESNFNYPVH
+621 EKGESNFNYPVK
-633 GFSTEYYH
+633 GFSTKYYH

-809 EYSDA
+809 EYSYA

>member
-1 MCCETL
+1 MISGRNKRIINAIKKKPVCCETL
-7 SDLFDMAR
+7 RDLFDMAR
-15 AVYNEDNSELPYCL
+15 AVYKEDNAELSYCL
-29 KITEYIKRAIPCL
+29 KITSYIKQVIPL
-42 PKSNSLNALYWK
+42 LEKSDALNSLYWD

-111 PPRVGKAIAYDT
+111 PPRVGKSA
-123 PVLTKNGWKKHGDLT
+123 
-138 IRDSVIGIDGEYK
+138 
-151 KILAIHNPCEMEY
+151 
-164 EVTFSDGEKI
+164 
-174 VCHGNHEWVVEDRNT
+174 
-189 RKLRRI
+189 
-195 ETKKIAGDLRSN
+195 
-207 DGHFKYRIPKKKFL
+207 
-221 QGDVH
+221 
-226 ELAVD
+226 
-231 PYTLGVWLGDGR
+231 
-243 NQNPDICG
+243 
-251 AESDYAIVQ
+251 
-260 AILDNGY
+260 
-267 ELAWDTRHKT
+267 
-277 TGVRYYGFKE
+277 
-287 LRKQLQEY
+287 
-295 DMCHS
+295 
-300 RRRSDKYIPD
+300 
-310 NYLTATVGQRLEL
+310 
-323 LAGLL
+323 
-328 DTDGCLRKKEHRY
+328 
-341 DFTTNEER
+341 
-349 LRDDVISLVSTFGWR
+349 
-364 CSVVRYERGISS
+364 
-376 SGIRANKPY
+376 
-385 WVISFN
+385 
-391 PTCYI
+391 
-396 PCRLERKQLY
+396 
-406 EFSKQRAITITD
+406 
-418 VEKIHGIQGNC
+418 
-429 ITVEGG
+429 
-435 VYCVGKRLKPTH
+435 
-447 NSSICIFYFA
+447 ICIFFYA

-565 EGRYQDYLNILV
+565 DGRYQDYLNILV

-604 QYKDN
+604 QYKNN

-614 RKLPALN
+614 RKIPALN
-621 EKGESNFNYPVH
+621 EKGESNFNYPVK
-633 GFSTEYYH
+633 GFSTKYYH

-670 DGLRYYNGILPEGD
+670 DELRYYNGILPEGD

-720 FNKGPKEVT
+720 FNKGKKEVT

-739 ERLTEIQFEANNGG
+739 EKLTEIQFEANNGG
-753 DMYSDKVSSELEKHN
+753 DMYSDRVSTELEKHN

-844 GEIGGPAEI
+844 GDIDGPASI
-853 YSSPV
+853 IQSPV

>member
-1 MCCETL
+1 MISGRNKRIINAIKKKPVSCETL
-7 SDLFDMAR
+7 RDLFDMAR
-15 AVYNEDNSELPYCL
+15 AVYKEDNAELSYCL
-29 KITEYIKRAIPCL
+29 KITSYIKQVIPL
-42 PKSNSLNALYWK
+42 LEKSDALNSLYWD

-111 PPRVGKAIAYDT
+111 PPRVGK
-123 PVLTKNGWKKHGDLT
+123 
-138 IRDSVIGIDGEYK
+138 
-151 KILAIHNPCEMEY
+151 
-164 EVTFSDGEKI
+164 
-174 VCHGNHEWVVEDRNT
+174 
-189 RKLRRI
+189 
-195 ETKKIAGDLRSN
+195 
-207 DGHFKYRIPKKKFL
+207 
-221 QGDVH
+221 
-226 ELAVD
+226 
-231 PYTLGVWLGDGR
+231 
-243 NQNPDICG
+243 
-251 AESDYAIVQ
+251 
-260 AILDNGY
+260 
-267 ELAWDTRHKT
+267 
-277 TGVRYYGFKE
+277 
-287 LRKQLQEY
+287 
-295 DMCHS
+295 
-300 RRRSDKYIPD
+300 
-310 NYLTATVGQRLEL
+310 
-323 LAGLL
+323 
-328 DTDGCLRKKEHRY
+328 
-341 DFTTNEER
+341 
-349 LRDDVISLVSTFGWR
+349 ST
-364 CSVVRYERGISS
+364 
-376 SGIRANKPY
+376 
-385 WVISFN
+385 
-391 PTCYI
+391 
-396 PCRLERKQLY
+396 
-406 EFSKQRAITITD
+406 
-418 VEKIHGIQGNC
+418 
-429 ITVEGG
+429 
-435 VYCVGKRLKPTH
+435 
-447 NSSICIFYFA
+447 ICIFFYA

-551 LVRDRKESLSLRRL
+551 LVRDRKESLSLKRL

-604 QYKDN
+604 QYKNN

-621 EKGESNFNYPVH
+621 EKGESNFDYPVK
-633 GFSTEYYH
+633 GFSTKYYH

-670 DGLRYYNGILPEGD
+670 DELRYYNGILPEGD
-684 HRVVGACDVAWG
+684 HRVIGACDVAWG

-720 FNKGPKEVT
+720 FNKGKKEVT

-739 ERLTEIQFEANNGG
+739 EKLTEIQFEANNGG
-753 DMYSDKVSSELEKHN
+753 DMYSDRVSTELEKHN

-844 GEIGGPAEI
+844 GDIDGPASI
-853 YSSPV
+853 IQSPV

>member
-1 MCCETL
+1 MISGRNKRIINAIKKKPVCCETL
-7 SDLFDMAR
+7 RDLFDMAR
-15 AVYNEDNSELPYCL
+15 AVYKEDNAELSYCL
-29 KITEYIKRAIPCL
+29 KITSYIKQVIPL
-42 PKSNSLNALYWK
+42 LEKSDALNSLYWD

-111 PPRVGKAIAYDT
+111 PPRVGK
-123 PVLTKNGWKKHGDLT
+123 
-138 IRDSVIGIDGEYK
+138 
-151 KILAIHNPCEMEY
+151 
-164 EVTFSDGEKI
+164 
-174 VCHGNHEWVVEDRNT
+174 
-189 RKLRRI
+189 
-195 ETKKIAGDLRSN
+195 
-207 DGHFKYRIPKKKFL
+207 
-221 QGDVH
+221 
-226 ELAVD
+226 
-231 PYTLGVWLGDGR
+231 
-243 NQNPDICG
+243 
-251 AESDYAIVQ
+251 
-260 AILDNGY
+260 
-267 ELAWDTRHKT
+267 
-277 TGVRYYGFKE
+277 
-287 LRKQLQEY
+287 
-295 DMCHS
+295 
-300 RRRSDKYIPD
+300 
-310 NYLTATVGQRLEL
+310 
-323 LAGLL
+323 
-328 DTDGCLRKKEHRY
+328 
-341 DFTTNEER
+341 
-349 LRDDVISLVSTFGWR
+349 ST
-364 CSVVRYERGISS
+364 
-376 SGIRANKPY
+376 
-385 WVISFN
+385 
-391 PTCYI
+391 
-396 PCRLERKQLY
+396 
-406 EFSKQRAITITD
+406 
-418 VEKIHGIQGNC
+418 
-429 ITVEGG
+429 
-435 VYCVGKRLKPTH
+435 
-447 NSSICIFYFA
+447 ICIFFYA

-469 MSGHSGILADR
+469 MSGHSGVLADR

-551 LVRDRKESLSLRRL
+551 LVRDRKESLSLKRL

-604 QYKDN
+604 QYKNN

-621 EKGESNFNYPVH
+621 EKGESNFDYPVK
-633 GFSTEYYH
+633 GFSTKYYH

-670 DGLRYYNGILPEGD
+670 DELRYYNGILPEGD
-684 HRVVGACDVAWG
+684 HRVIGACDVAWG

-720 FNKGPKEVT
+720 FNKGKKEVT

-739 ERLTEIQFEANNGG
+739 EKLTEIQFEANNGG
-753 DMYSDKVSSELEKHN
+753 DMYSDRVSTELEKHN

-844 GEIGGPAEI
+844 GDIDGPASI
-853 YSSPV
+853 IQSPV

>member
-1 MCCETL
+1 MISGRNKRIINAIKKKPVSCETL
-7 SDLFDMAR
+7 RDLFDMAR
-15 AVYNEDNSELPYCL
+15 AVCKEDNAELSYCL
-29 KITEYIKRAIPCL
+29 KITSYIKQVIPL
-42 PKSNSLNALYWK
+42 LEKLDALNSLYWD

-111 PPRVGKAIAYDT
+111 PPRVGK
-123 PVLTKNGWKKHGDLT
+123 
-138 IRDSVIGIDGEYK
+138 
-151 KILAIHNPCEMEY
+151 
-164 EVTFSDGEKI
+164 
-174 VCHGNHEWVVEDRNT
+174 
-189 RKLRRI
+189 
-195 ETKKIAGDLRSN
+195 
-207 DGHFKYRIPKKKFL
+207 
-221 QGDVH
+221 
-226 ELAVD
+226 
-231 PYTLGVWLGDGR
+231 
-243 NQNPDICG
+243 
-251 AESDYAIVQ
+251 
-260 AILDNGY
+260 
-267 ELAWDTRHKT
+267 
-277 TGVRYYGFKE
+277 
-287 LRKQLQEY
+287 
-295 DMCHS
+295 
-300 RRRSDKYIPD
+300 
-310 NYLTATVGQRLEL
+310 
-323 LAGLL
+323 
-328 DTDGCLRKKEHRY
+328 
-341 DFTTNEER
+341 
-349 LRDDVISLVSTFGWR
+349 ST
-364 CSVVRYERGISS
+364 
-376 SGIRANKPY
+376 
-385 WVISFN
+385 
-391 PTCYI
+391 
-396 PCRLERKQLY
+396 
-406 EFSKQRAITITD
+406 
-418 VEKIHGIQGNC
+418 
-429 ITVEGG
+429 
-435 VYCVGKRLKPTH
+435 
-447 NSSICIFYFA
+447 ICIFFYA

-565 EGRYQDYLNILV
+565 DGRYQDYLNILV

-604 QYKDN
+604 QYKNN

-614 RKLPALN
+614 RKIPALN
-621 EKGESNFNYPVH
+621 EKGESNFNYPVK
-633 GFSTEYYH
+633 GFSTKYYH

-670 DGLRYYNGILPEGD
+670 DELRYYNGILPEGD

-720 FNKGPKEVT
+720 FNKGKKEVT

-739 ERLTEIQFEANNGG
+739 EKLTEIQFEANNGG
-753 DMYSDKVSSELEKHN
+753 DMYSDRVSTELEKHN

-844 GEIGGPAEI
+844 GDIDGPASI
-853 YSSPV
+853 IQSPV

>member
-1 MCCETL
+1 VISGRNKRIINAIKKKPVCCETL
-7 SDLFDMAR
+7 RDLFDMAR
-15 AVYNEDNSELPYCL
+15 AVYKEDNAELSYCL
-29 KITEYIKRAIPCL
+29 KITSYIKQVIPL
-42 PKSNSLNALYWK
+42 LEKSDALNSLYWD

-111 PPRVGKAIAYDT
+111 PPRVGK
-123 PVLTKNGWKKHGDLT
+123 
-138 IRDSVIGIDGEYK
+138 
-151 KILAIHNPCEMEY
+151 
-164 EVTFSDGEKI
+164 
-174 VCHGNHEWVVEDRNT
+174 
-189 RKLRRI
+189 
-195 ETKKIAGDLRSN
+195 
-207 DGHFKYRIPKKKFL
+207 
-221 QGDVH
+221 
-226 ELAVD
+226 
-231 PYTLGVWLGDGR
+231 
-243 NQNPDICG
+243 
-251 AESDYAIVQ
+251 
-260 AILDNGY
+260 
-267 ELAWDTRHKT
+267 
-277 TGVRYYGFKE
+277 
-287 LRKQLQEY
+287 
-295 DMCHS
+295 
-300 RRRSDKYIPD
+300 
-310 NYLTATVGQRLEL
+310 
-323 LAGLL
+323 
-328 DTDGCLRKKEHRY
+328 
-341 DFTTNEER
+341 
-349 LRDDVISLVSTFGWR
+349 ST
-364 CSVVRYERGISS
+364 
-376 SGIRANKPY
+376 
-385 WVISFN
+385 
-391 PTCYI
+391 
-396 PCRLERKQLY
+396 
-406 EFSKQRAITITD
+406 
-418 VEKIHGIQGNC
+418 
-429 ITVEGG
+429 
-435 VYCVGKRLKPTH
+435 
-447 NSSICIFYFA
+447 ICIFFYA

-551 LVRDRKESLSLRRL
+551 LVRDRKESLSLKRL

-604 QYKDN
+604 QYKNN

-621 EKGESNFNYPVH
+621 EKGESNFDYPVK
-633 GFSTEYYH
+633 GFSTKYYH

-670 DGLRYYNGILPEGD
+670 DELRYYNGILPEGD
-684 HRVVGACDVAWG
+684 HRVIGACDVAWG

-720 FNKGPKEVT
+720 FNKGKKEVT

-739 ERLTEIQFEANNGG
+739 EKLTEIQFEANNGG
-753 DMYSDKVSSELEKHN
+753 DMYSDRVSTELEKHN

-844 GEIGGPAEI
+844 GDIDGPASI
-853 YSSPV
+853 IQSPV

>member
-1 MCCETL
+1 MISGRNKRIINAIKKKSVCCETL
-7 SDLFDMAR
+7 RDLFDMAR
-15 AVYNEDNSELPYCL
+15 AVYKEDNAELSYCL
-29 KITEYIKRAIPCL
+29 KITSYVKKVIPL
-42 PKSNSLNALYWK
+42 LEKSDALNGLYWD

-111 PPRVGKAIAYDT
+111 PPRVGK
-123 PVLTKNGWKKHGDLT
+123 
-138 IRDSVIGIDGEYK
+138 
-151 KILAIHNPCEMEY
+151 
-164 EVTFSDGEKI
+164 
-174 VCHGNHEWVVEDRNT
+174 
-189 RKLRRI
+189 
-195 ETKKIAGDLRSN
+195 
-207 DGHFKYRIPKKKFL
+207 
-221 QGDVH
+221 
-226 ELAVD
+226 
-231 PYTLGVWLGDGR
+231 
-243 NQNPDICG
+243 
-251 AESDYAIVQ
+251 
-260 AILDNGY
+260 
-267 ELAWDTRHKT
+267 
-277 TGVRYYGFKE
+277 
-287 LRKQLQEY
+287 
-295 DMCHS
+295 
-300 RRRSDKYIPD
+300 
-310 NYLTATVGQRLEL
+310 
-323 LAGLL
+323 
-328 DTDGCLRKKEHRY
+328 
-341 DFTTNEER
+341 
-349 LRDDVISLVSTFGWR
+349 ST
-364 CSVVRYERGISS
+364 
-376 SGIRANKPY
+376 
-385 WVISFN
+385 
-391 PTCYI
+391 
-396 PCRLERKQLY
+396 
-406 EFSKQRAITITD
+406 
-418 VEKIHGIQGNC
+418 
-429 ITVEGG
+429 
-435 VYCVGKRLKPTH
+435 
-447 NSSICIFYFA
+447 ICIFFFA
-457 WIIGKRPSSHNA
+457 WIIGKRPDSHNA

-513 ELYYDAVESFA
+513 ELSYDAVESFA
-524 TTTCRGIDGTWTG
+524 TTTCRGIEGTWTG

-551 LVRDRKESLSLRRL
+551 LVRDRKESLSLKRL

-584 KELMVGT
+584 RELMVGT

-604 QYKDN
+604 QYKNN

-621 EKGESNFNYPVH
+621 EKGESNFNYPIH

-705 GYEYPNGDVYIPSWI
+705 GYEYPNGDVYIPSWV

-729 IPLVTGKIIG
+729 IPIVTGKIMG
-739 ERLTEIQFEANNGG
+739 EKLTEIQFEANNGG

-779 GNMEKMTKMV
+779 GNMEKMTKMI
-789 AYSGDVKKHFIF
+789 AYSGDIKKHFIF
-801 LDPEHQDQ
+801 LEPDCQDQ
-809 EYSDA
+809 EYSEA

-844 GEIGGPAEI
+844 GDIGGPASI
-853 YSSPV
+853 VQSPV

>member
-1 MCCETL
+1 MISGRNKRIINAIKKKPVCCETL
-7 SDLFDMAR
+7 RDLFDMAR
-15 AVYNEDNSELPYCL
+15 AVYKEDNAELSYCL
-29 KITEYIKRAIPCL
+29 EITSYIKQVIPL
-42 PKSNSLNALYWK
+42 LGKSDALNSLYWD

-111 PPRVGKAIAYDT
+111 PPRVGK
-123 PVLTKNGWKKHGDLT
+123 
-138 IRDSVIGIDGEYK
+138 
-151 KILAIHNPCEMEY
+151 
-164 EVTFSDGEKI
+164 
-174 VCHGNHEWVVEDRNT
+174 
-189 RKLRRI
+189 
-195 ETKKIAGDLRSN
+195 
-207 DGHFKYRIPKKKFL
+207 
-221 QGDVH
+221 
-226 ELAVD
+226 
-231 PYTLGVWLGDGR
+231 
-243 NQNPDICG
+243 
-251 AESDYAIVQ
+251 
-260 AILDNGY
+260 
-267 ELAWDTRHKT
+267 
-277 TGVRYYGFKE
+277 
-287 LRKQLQEY
+287 
-295 DMCHS
+295 
-300 RRRSDKYIPD
+300 
-310 NYLTATVGQRLEL
+310 
-323 LAGLL
+323 
-328 DTDGCLRKKEHRY
+328 
-341 DFTTNEER
+341 
-349 LRDDVISLVSTFGWR
+349 ST
-364 CSVVRYERGISS
+364 
-376 SGIRANKPY
+376 
-385 WVISFN
+385 
-391 PTCYI
+391 
-396 PCRLERKQLY
+396 
-406 EFSKQRAITITD
+406 
-418 VEKIHGIQGNC
+418 
-429 ITVEGG
+429 
-435 VYCVGKRLKPTH
+435 
-447 NSSICIFYFA
+447 ICIFFYA

-551 LVRDRKESLSLRRL
+551 LVRDRKESLSLKRL

-604 QYKDN
+604 QYKNN

-621 EKGESNFNYPVH
+621 EKGESNFDYPVH
-633 GFSTEYYH
+633 GFSTKYYH
-641 NMRDRLDK
+641 DMRDRLDK

-670 DGLRYYNGILPEGD
+670 DELRYYNGILPEGD

-720 FNKGPKEVT
+720 FNKGKKEVT

-739 ERLTEIQFEANNGG
+739 EKLTEIQFEANNGG
-753 DMYSDKVSSELEKHN
+753 DMYSDRVSTELEKHN

-844 GEIGGPAEI
+844 GDIDGPASI
-853 YSSPV
+853 IQSPV

>member
-1 MCCETL
+1 MISGRNKRIINAIKKKPVCCETL
-7 SDLFDMAR
+7 RDLFDMAR
-15 AVYNEDNSELPYCL
+15 AVYKEDNAELSYCL
-29 KITEYIKRAIPCL
+29 KITSYVKKVIPL
-42 PKSNSLNALYWK
+42 LEKSDALNGLYWD

-111 PPRVGKAIAYDT
+111 PPRVGK
-123 PVLTKNGWKKHGDLT
+123 
-138 IRDSVIGIDGEYK
+138 
-151 KILAIHNPCEMEY
+151 
-164 EVTFSDGEKI
+164 
-174 VCHGNHEWVVEDRNT
+174 
-189 RKLRRI
+189 
-195 ETKKIAGDLRSN
+195 
-207 DGHFKYRIPKKKFL
+207 
-221 QGDVH
+221 
-226 ELAVD
+226 
-231 PYTLGVWLGDGR
+231 
-243 NQNPDICG
+243 
-251 AESDYAIVQ
+251 
-260 AILDNGY
+260 
-267 ELAWDTRHKT
+267 
-277 TGVRYYGFKE
+277 
-287 LRKQLQEY
+287 
-295 DMCHS
+295 
-300 RRRSDKYIPD
+300 
-310 NYLTATVGQRLEL
+310 
-323 LAGLL
+323 
-328 DTDGCLRKKEHRY
+328 
-341 DFTTNEER
+341 
-349 LRDDVISLVSTFGWR
+349 ST
-364 CSVVRYERGISS
+364 
-376 SGIRANKPY
+376 
-385 WVISFN
+385 
-391 PTCYI
+391 
-396 PCRLERKQLY
+396 
-406 EFSKQRAITITD
+406 
-418 VEKIHGIQGNC
+418 
-429 ITVEGG
+429 
-435 VYCVGKRLKPTH
+435 
-447 NSSICIFYFA
+447 ICIFFYA
-457 WIIGKRPSSHNA
+457 WIIGRRPASHNA

-551 LVRDRKESLSLRRL
+551 LVRDRKESLSLKRL

-584 KELMVGT
+584 RELMVGT

-604 QYKDN
+604 QYKNN

-705 GYEYPNGDVYIPSWI
+705 GYEYPNGDVYIPSWV

-729 IPLVTGKIIG
+729 IPIVTGKIMG
-739 ERLTEIQFEANNGG
+739 EKLTEIQFEANNGG

-779 GNMEKMTKMV
+779 GNMEKMTKMI
-789 AYSGDVKKHFIF
+789 AYSGDIKKHFIF
-801 LDPEHQDQ
+801 LDPDCQDQ
-809 EYSDA
+809 EYSEA

-844 GEIGGPAEI
+844 GDIGGPASI
-853 YSSPV
+853 VQSPV

>member
-1 MCCETL
+1 MISGRNKRIINAIKKKPVCCETL
-7 SDLFDMAR
+7 RDLFDMAR
-15 AVYNEDNSELPYCL
+15 AVYKEDNAELSYCL
-29 KITEYIKRAIPCL
+29 KITSYIKQVIPL
-42 PKSNSLNALYWK
+42 LEKSDALNSLYWD

-111 PPRVGKAIAYDT
+111 PPRVGK
-123 PVLTKNGWKKHGDLT
+123 
-138 IRDSVIGIDGEYK
+138 
-151 KILAIHNPCEMEY
+151 
-164 EVTFSDGEKI
+164 
-174 VCHGNHEWVVEDRNT
+174 
-189 RKLRRI
+189 
-195 ETKKIAGDLRSN
+195 
-207 DGHFKYRIPKKKFL
+207 
-221 QGDVH
+221 
-226 ELAVD
+226 
-231 PYTLGVWLGDGR
+231 
-243 NQNPDICG
+243 
-251 AESDYAIVQ
+251 
-260 AILDNGY
+260 
-267 ELAWDTRHKT
+267 
-277 TGVRYYGFKE
+277 
-287 LRKQLQEY
+287 
-295 DMCHS
+295 
-300 RRRSDKYIPD
+300 
-310 NYLTATVGQRLEL
+310 
-323 LAGLL
+323 
-328 DTDGCLRKKEHRY
+328 
-341 DFTTNEER
+341 
-349 LRDDVISLVSTFGWR
+349 ST
-364 CSVVRYERGISS
+364 
-376 SGIRANKPY
+376 
-385 WVISFN
+385 
-391 PTCYI
+391 
-396 PCRLERKQLY
+396 
-406 EFSKQRAITITD
+406 
-418 VEKIHGIQGNC
+418 
-429 ITVEGG
+429 
-435 VYCVGKRLKPTH
+435 
-447 NSSICIFYFA
+447 ICIFFYA

-551 LVRDRKESLSLRRL
+551 LVRDRKESLSLKRL

-604 QYKDN
+604 QYKNN

-614 RKLPALN
+614 RKIPALN
-621 EKGESNFNYPVH
+621 EKGESNFNYPVK
-633 GFSTEYYH
+633 GFSTKYYH

-670 DGLRYYNGILPEGD
+670 DELRYYNGILPEGD
-684 HRVVGACDVAWG
+684 HRVIGACDVAWG

-720 FNKGPKEVT
+720 FNKGKKEVT

-739 ERLTEIQFEANNGG
+739 EKLTEIQFEANNGG
-753 DMYSDKVSSELEKHN
+753 DMYSDRVSTELEKHN

-844 GEIGGPAEI
+844 GDIDGPASI
-853 YSSPV
+853 IQSPV

>member
-1 MCCETL
+1 MISGRNKRIINAIKKKPVCCETL
-7 SDLFDMAR
+7 RDLFDMAR
-15 AVYNEDNSELPYCL
+15 AVYKEDNAELSYCL
-29 KITEYIKRAIPCL
+29 KITSYIKQVIPL
-42 PKSNSLNALYWK
+42 LEKSDALNSLYWD

-111 PPRVGKAIAYDT
+111 PPRVGK
-123 PVLTKNGWKKHGDLT
+123 
-138 IRDSVIGIDGEYK
+138 
-151 KILAIHNPCEMEY
+151 
-164 EVTFSDGEKI
+164 
-174 VCHGNHEWVVEDRNT
+174 
-189 RKLRRI
+189 
-195 ETKKIAGDLRSN
+195 
-207 DGHFKYRIPKKKFL
+207 
-221 QGDVH
+221 
-226 ELAVD
+226 
-231 PYTLGVWLGDGR
+231 
-243 NQNPDICG
+243 
-251 AESDYAIVQ
+251 
-260 AILDNGY
+260 
-267 ELAWDTRHKT
+267 
-277 TGVRYYGFKE
+277 
-287 LRKQLQEY
+287 
-295 DMCHS
+295 
-300 RRRSDKYIPD
+300 
-310 NYLTATVGQRLEL
+310 
-323 LAGLL
+323 
-328 DTDGCLRKKEHRY
+328 
-341 DFTTNEER
+341 
-349 LRDDVISLVSTFGWR
+349 ST
-364 CSVVRYERGISS
+364 
-376 SGIRANKPY
+376 
-385 WVISFN
+385 
-391 PTCYI
+391 
-396 PCRLERKQLY
+396 
-406 EFSKQRAITITD
+406 
-418 VEKIHGIQGNC
+418 
-429 ITVEGG
+429 
-435 VYCVGKRLKPTH
+435 
-447 NSSICIFYFA
+447 ICIFFYA

-537 AVDISEDGYLYVDD
+537 AVDVSEDGYLYVDD

-565 EGRYQDYLNILV
+565 DGRYQDYLNILV

-604 QYKDN
+604 QYKNN

-614 RKLPALN
+614 RKIPALN
-621 EKGESNFNYPVH
+621 EKGESNFDYPVK
-633 GFSTEYYH
+633 GFSTKYYH

-670 DGLRYYNGILPEGD
+670 DELRYYNGILPEGD

-720 FNKGPKEVT
+720 FNKGKKEVT

-739 ERLTEIQFEANNGG
+739 EKLTEIQFEANNGG
-753 DMYSDKVSSELEKHN
+753 DMYSDRVSTELEKHN

-844 GEIGGPAEI
+844 GDIDGPASI
-853 YSSPV
+853 IQSPV

>member
-1 MCCETL
+1 MISGRNKRIINAIKKKPVCCETL
-7 SDLFDMAR
+7 RDLFDMAR
-15 AVYNEDNSELPYCL
+15 AVYKEDNAELSYCL
-29 KITEYIKRAIPCL
+29 KITSYIKQVIPIL
-42 PKSNSLNALYWK
+42 EKSDALNGLYWD

-111 PPRVGKAIAYDT
+111 PPRVGK
-123 PVLTKNGWKKHGDLT
+123 
-138 IRDSVIGIDGEYK
+138 
-151 KILAIHNPCEMEY
+151 
-164 EVTFSDGEKI
+164 
-174 VCHGNHEWVVEDRNT
+174 
-189 RKLRRI
+189 
-195 ETKKIAGDLRSN
+195 
-207 DGHFKYRIPKKKFL
+207 
-221 QGDVH
+221 
-226 ELAVD
+226 
-231 PYTLGVWLGDGR
+231 
-243 NQNPDICG
+243 
-251 AESDYAIVQ
+251 
-260 AILDNGY
+260 
-267 ELAWDTRHKT
+267 
-277 TGVRYYGFKE
+277 
-287 LRKQLQEY
+287 
-295 DMCHS
+295 
-300 RRRSDKYIPD
+300 
-310 NYLTATVGQRLEL
+310 
-323 LAGLL
+323 
-328 DTDGCLRKKEHRY
+328 
-341 DFTTNEER
+341 
-349 LRDDVISLVSTFGWR
+349 ST
-364 CSVVRYERGISS
+364 
-376 SGIRANKPY
+376 
-385 WVISFN
+385 
-391 PTCYI
+391 
-396 PCRLERKQLY
+396 
-406 EFSKQRAITITD
+406 
-418 VEKIHGIQGNC
+418 
-429 ITVEGG
+429 
-435 VYCVGKRLKPTH
+435 
-447 NSSICIFYFA
+447 ICIFFYA

-551 LVRDRKESLSLRRL
+551 LVRDRKESLSLKRL

-604 QYKDN
+604 QYKNN

-614 RKLPALN
+614 RKIPALN
-621 EKGESNFNYPVH
+621 EKGESNFNYPVK
-633 GFSTEYYH
+633 GFSTKYYH

-670 DGLRYYNGILPEGD
+670 DELRYYNGILPEGD

-720 FNKGPKEVT
+720 FNKGKKEVT

-739 ERLTEIQFEANNGG
+739 EKLTEIQFEANNGG
-753 DMYSDKVSSELEKHN
+753 DMYSDRVSTELEKHN

-844 GEIGGPAEI
+844 GDIDGPASI
-853 YSSPV
+853 IQSPV

>member
-1 MCCETL
+1 MISGRNKRIINAIKKKPVCCETL
-7 SDLFDMAR
+7 RDLFDMAR
-15 AVYNEDNSELPYCL
+15 AVYKEDNAELSYCL
-29 KITEYIKRAIPCL
+29 KITSYIKQVIPL
-42 PKSNSLNALYWK
+42 LEKSDALNSLYWD

-111 PPRVGKAIAYDT
+111 PPRVGK
-123 PVLTKNGWKKHGDLT
+123 
-138 IRDSVIGIDGEYK
+138 
-151 KILAIHNPCEMEY
+151 
-164 EVTFSDGEKI
+164 
-174 VCHGNHEWVVEDRNT
+174 
-189 RKLRRI
+189 
-195 ETKKIAGDLRSN
+195 
-207 DGHFKYRIPKKKFL
+207 
-221 QGDVH
+221 
-226 ELAVD
+226 
-231 PYTLGVWLGDGR
+231 
-243 NQNPDICG
+243 
-251 AESDYAIVQ
+251 
-260 AILDNGY
+260 
-267 ELAWDTRHKT
+267 
-277 TGVRYYGFKE
+277 
-287 LRKQLQEY
+287 
-295 DMCHS
+295 
-300 RRRSDKYIPD
+300 
-310 NYLTATVGQRLEL
+310 
-323 LAGLL
+323 
-328 DTDGCLRKKEHRY
+328 
-341 DFTTNEER
+341 
-349 LRDDVISLVSTFGWR
+349 ST
-364 CSVVRYERGISS
+364 
-376 SGIRANKPY
+376 
-385 WVISFN
+385 
-391 PTCYI
+391 
-396 PCRLERKQLY
+396 
-406 EFSKQRAITITD
+406 
-418 VEKIHGIQGNC
+418 
-429 ITVEGG
+429 
-435 VYCVGKRLKPTH
+435 
-447 NSSICIFYFA
+447 ICIFFYA

-604 QYKDN
+604 QYKNN

-614 RKLPALN
+614 RKIPALN
-621 EKGESNFNYPVH
+621 EKGESNFNYPVK
-633 GFSTEYYH
+633 GFSTKYYH

-670 DGLRYYNGILPEGD
+670 DELRYYNGILPEGD

-720 FNKGPKEVT
+720 FNKGKKEVT

-739 ERLTEIQFEANNGG
+739 EKLTEIQFEANNGG
-753 DMYSDKVSSELEKHN
+753 DMYSDRVSTELEKHN

-844 GEIGGPAEI
+844 GDIDGPASI
-853 YSSPV
+853 IQSPV

>member
-1 MCCETL
+1 MISGRNKRIINAIKKKPVCCETL
-7 SDLFDMAR
+7 RDLFDMAR
-15 AVYNEDNSELPYCL
+15 AVYKEDNAELSYCL
-29 KITEYIKRAIPCL
+29 KITIYIKQVIPL
-42 PKSNSLNALYWK
+42 LEKSDALNSLYWD

-111 PPRVGKAIAYDT
+111 PPRVGKSA
-123 PVLTKNGWKKHGDLT
+123 
-138 IRDSVIGIDGEYK
+138 
-151 KILAIHNPCEMEY
+151 
-164 EVTFSDGEKI
+164 
-174 VCHGNHEWVVEDRNT
+174 
-189 RKLRRI
+189 
-195 ETKKIAGDLRSN
+195 
-207 DGHFKYRIPKKKFL
+207 
-221 QGDVH
+221 
-226 ELAVD
+226 
-231 PYTLGVWLGDGR
+231 
-243 NQNPDICG
+243 
-251 AESDYAIVQ
+251 
-260 AILDNGY
+260 
-267 ELAWDTRHKT
+267 
-277 TGVRYYGFKE
+277 
-287 LRKQLQEY
+287 
-295 DMCHS
+295 
-300 RRRSDKYIPD
+300 
-310 NYLTATVGQRLEL
+310 
-323 LAGLL
+323 
-328 DTDGCLRKKEHRY
+328 
-341 DFTTNEER
+341 
-349 LRDDVISLVSTFGWR
+349 
-364 CSVVRYERGISS
+364 
-376 SGIRANKPY
+376 
-385 WVISFN
+385 
-391 PTCYI
+391 
-396 PCRLERKQLY
+396 
-406 EFSKQRAITITD
+406 
-418 VEKIHGIQGNC
+418 
-429 ITVEGG
+429 
-435 VYCVGKRLKPTH
+435 
-447 NSSICIFYFA
+447 ICIFFYA

-565 EGRYQDYLNILV
+565 DGRYQDYLNILV

-604 QYKDN
+604 QYKNN

-614 RKLPALN
+614 RKIPALN
-621 EKGESNFNYPVH
+621 EKGESNFNYPVK
-633 GFSTEYYH
+633 GFSTKYYH

-670 DGLRYYNGILPEGD
+670 DELRYYNGILPEGD

-720 FNKGPKEVT
+720 FNKGKKEVT

-739 ERLTEIQFEANNGG
+739 EKLTEIQFEANNGG
-753 DMYSDKVSSELEKHN
+753 DMYSDRVSTELEKHN

-844 GEIGGPAEI
+844 GDIDGPASI
-853 YSSPV
+853 IQSPV